1 MLAKLLSDKRPI
13 VRVTINGKDTAMLID
28 TGASINVIDQD
39 VLKSFGIKKRSV
51 MGTINGAG
59 GTVEMWHLNN
69 CDVKIEGIP
78 VYQFVSGDFSNVIAS
93 IKEETGIKISG
104 ILGTPAIK
112 SAELILNLSDN
123 TVTIGY

>member
-59 GTVEMWHLNN
+59 GTVCGM
-69 CDVKIEGIP
+69 
-78 VYQFVSGDFSNVIAS
+78 
-93 IKEETGIKISG
+93 
-104 ILGTPAIK
+104 
-112 SAELILNLSDN
+112 
-123 TVTIGY
+123 